1 MKQTDK
7 LLQGKRVLLAEN
19 DEVNQMLMRHMIEDQ
34 GANVDIESKGD
45 SILRKLQ
52 SERYDLLMLDT
63 RLESF
68 NTLENIRKLREDSK
82 MDVPIIGISSV
93 SLKGRG
99 IHAGLNEV
107 LIRPI
112 EYRNLRSVLSK
123 MFPV

>member
-52 SERYDLLMLDT
+52 SEQYDLLMLDT